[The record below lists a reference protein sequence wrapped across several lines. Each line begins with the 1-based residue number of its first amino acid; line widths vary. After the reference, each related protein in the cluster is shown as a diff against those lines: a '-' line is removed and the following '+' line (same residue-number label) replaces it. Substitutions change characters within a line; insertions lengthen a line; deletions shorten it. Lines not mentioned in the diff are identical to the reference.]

1 MCTCGGLQPPFYL
14 PFPCARVSPLLQL
27 SQYPH
32 LREEMERIVTT
43 HIREREGRTKD
54 QVGIRSVCQGGDW
67 VGDTFWRCLSWAKG
81 CLAAEGIG
89 WTVSGL
95 CVTLLAVSSTNLL
108 LCASCLAGHASNRH
122 WAGLHEHKPRGFH
135 WLCQVSTHLLL
146 PPLLCTFPVALS
158 SSCSSIQGAEAL
170 VQMLLSQE
178 WCSSQYC
185 LVFSVAL
192 NCKAGEENRDAWK
205 GLLQFC
211 LCQNKK

>member
-1 MCTCGGLQPPFYL
+1 MCTCFPSSAAQPVPSSAWGDGEDCHHPHPWERRQDQGSGGDPE
-14 PFPCARVSPLLQL
+14 CVS
-27 SQYPH
+27 
-32 LREEMERIVTT
+32 
-43 HIREREGRTKD
+43 
-54 QVGIRSVCQGGDW
+54 GGDW

-81 CLAAEGIG
+81 CLAAEGIR